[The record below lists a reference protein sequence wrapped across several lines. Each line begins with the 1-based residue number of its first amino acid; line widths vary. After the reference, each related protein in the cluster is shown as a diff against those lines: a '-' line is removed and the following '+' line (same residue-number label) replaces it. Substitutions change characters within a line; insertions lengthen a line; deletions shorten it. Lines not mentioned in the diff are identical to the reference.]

1 MTYDQSKKL
10 VTADKKKG
18 KIAVTVEE
26 GLLHFQWRNR
36 ENNNK
41 TEDVRLLF
49 YSYLIFKGSNL
60 VPW

>member
-1 MTYDQSKKL
+1 MNYDQSKKL

-18 KIAVTVEE
+18 KIALTVEE

-41 TEDVRLLF
+41 TEDVRHVF
-49 YSYLIFKGSNL
+49 L
-60 VPW
+60 VY